1 MDVGMDGWMDG
12 WMERTELLE
21 DGALSTG
28 QAKMNVTAGVVMYQE
43 CIQKLRARAIR
54 AQALG
59 IEGFNGESMGGKASF
74 KMPAVS
80 NVDAPEAQVWCV
92 SHETSFLWR

>member
-1 MDVGMDGWMDG
+1 MDGWMDG
-12 WMERTELLE
+12 ENGTSGGQWQQVIA
-21 DGALSTG
+21 ALQTG
-28 QAKMNVTAGVVMYQE
+28 QAKMSVAAGVVMYQE

>member
-1 MDVGMDGWMDG
+1 MDGWMDG

-28 QAKMNVTAGVVMYQE
+28 QAKMSVTAGVIMYRE
-43 CIQKLRARAIR
+43 CIQKLGARAVC
-54 AQALG
+54 AQVLG
-59 IEGFNGESMGGKASF
+59 IGGFSGESVGRKASL

-80 NVDAPEAQVWCV
+80 NVDAPGAQVWCV
-92 SHETSFLWR
+92 SHETSLLWS